1 MAGFAARLALEMG
14 LDSTNPAPGMDG
26 CRFTNR
32 SYHLLFCSVYDLD
45 SRGSYMV
52 GLPRVFSNQLKQEH
66 IASLVSCSVA
76 TSVI

>member
-1 MAGFAARLALEMG
+1 MAGFAARTALEMG

-66 IASLVSCSVA
+66 IASLVRYSVA
-76 TSVI
+76 ISVI